1 MNSLAIERI
10 NQIILSLT
18 RSIRILGYIG
28 AGSLGVCVSL
38 IGIQEPG
45 LAQVCNVFGCSQPGA
60 GACNPFGC
68 PNPGAGECTPFGCPA
83 SPPTN
88 SNNPN
93 QSTSNNSSRSF
104 TITNNTNQAIQALF
118 LSPSAESSWGTN
130 DINSNLFSGN
140 SVTFQLTGD
149 CRWDLQIQLSNSQ
162 TIQEKGIDTC
172 LNSSYSVGSG
182 NSQVNNSNQLQGLTL
197 RPTATAGS
205 YWVYQKP
212 ANISDS
218 QMQSAGAGFYS
229 SPQACSMHY
238 SLCTTLGGV
247 WLSQQES
254 LVIQNSQTPPAN
266 LPTQNGS
273 GYPPTPLPPVNSP
286 RSETELYLD
295 YYRECMDRSM
305 YRTFRA
311 YDQAIA
317 VNGYNMGYQY
327 GRKPSDL
334 SDEQMKAA
342 GLNWDWTFQSWIGSQ
357 PEIKILIM
365 ESAQASQLCRNELEN
380 VRSQ

>member
-1 MNSLAIERI
+1 MKHLNKIYITLTTLSVAAI
-10 NQIILSLT
+10 
-18 RSIRILGYIG
+18 
-28 AGSLGVCVSL
+28 VSL
-38 IGIQEPG
+38 PANAQTTNIIINPG
-45 LAQVCNVFGCSQPGA
+45 GSQP
-60 GACNPFGC
+60 
-68 PNPGAGECTPFGCPA
+68 
-83 SPPTN
+83 
-88 SNNPN
+88 
-93 QSTSNNSSRSF
+93 
-104 TITNNTNQAIQALF
+104 
-118 LSPSAESSWGTN
+118 
-130 DINSNLFSGN
+130 
-140 SVTFQLTGD
+140 V
-149 CRWDLQIQLSNSQ
+149 
-162 TIQEKGIDTC
+162 
-172 LNSSYSVGSG
+172 
-182 NSQVNNSNQLQGLTL
+182 QGLTI
-197 RPTATAGS
+197 RPTAKAGN

-266 LPTQNGS
+266 PPTQNGS
-273 GYPPTPLPPVNSP
+273 IYPPAPFPVNSP
-286 RSETELYLD
+286 KSDTELYLG

-305 YRTFRA
+305 YRTLRA
-311 YDQAIA
+311 YDRAIA
-317 VNGYNMGYQY
+317 VNGYNMGYRY

-342 GLNWDWTFQSWIGSQ
+342 GLRWDWTFQSWIGSQ

-380 VRSQ
+380 VRP